1 MKTVLVV
8 DDAEDIRVLLSTMLR
23 ADGYRVETAE
33 GGTSALEL
41 LRSDLKVDL
50 VVLDV
55 QMPEMDGWTTLQEVR
70 RDAELSSVPVVLCT
84 VKQQA
89 TDLARAWSLGADG
102 YITKPFQ
109 IADLLAE
116 ISDVLNRTPE
126 HRAVLLQHRR
136 SRVTE
141 LTAQ

>member
-8 DDAEDIRVLLSTMLR
+8 DDAEDIRLLLSTMLR
-23 ADGYRVETAE
+23 ADGYEVETAE
-33 GGTSALEL
+33 SGTTAMEL
-41 LRSDLKVDL
+41 LRSDLNVDV

-55 QMPEMDGWTTLQEVR
+55 QMPEMDGWTTLQQIRQDREV
-70 RDAELSSVPVVLCT
+70 APIPVVLCT

>member
-1 MKTVLVV
+1 MKTVLVI
-8 DDAEDIRVLLSTMLR
+8 DDADDIRHLLSTVLR
-23 ADGYRVETAE
+23 ADGYDVECAE
-33 GGTSALEL
+33 GGTQALERL
-41 LRSDLKVDL
+41 AGEGRVDVIL
-50 VVLDV
+50 LDV
-55 QMPEMDGWTTLQEVR
+55 QMPEMDGWTTLQR
-70 RDAELSSVPVVLCT
+70 IRQSPTAAAVPVVLCT
-84 VKQQA
+84 VKQHS

-126 HRAVLLQHRR
+126 QRSVLLQHRR